1 MLPEQLEDYVN
12 VILGLKKEYEKE
24 IEIHLGL
31 EVEYYPAY
39 FDKLLALT
47 AQYPIEYYILGQH
60 NLGNEIGDVMV
71 FAPFTS
77 DETLQRYCDQVIYV
91 GDPQVYEK
99 KMYAVCEKAK
109 ELSIPLEL
117 NFLGLWDHR
126 HYPNPDFFRMAGE
139 VGCDVIFG
147 SDAHQPERVWNPAA
161 LAMAE
166 EMVKKYDLHVIETLP
181 FRKPE
186 RR

>member
-1 MLPEQLEDYVN
+1 
-12 VILGLKKEYEKE
+12 
-24 IEIHLGL
+24 
-31 EVEYYPAY
+31 
-39 FDKLLALT
+39 
-47 AQYPIEYYILGQH
+47 
-60 NLGNEIGDVMV
+60 
-71 FAPFTS
+71 
-77 DETLQRYCDQVIYV
+77 
-91 GDPQVYEK
+91 
-99 KMYAVCEKAK
+99 
-109 ELSIPLEL
+109 
-117 NFLGLWDHR
+117 
-126 HYPNPDFFRMAGE
+126 MAGE